1 MVSIHLVGRSQ
12 CIFLTLKI
20 TGLGKKKV
28 YENYLCV
35 SRVSMHVGVDKASF
49 CDL

>member
-1 MVSIHLVGRSQ
+1 MHFFNTENHR
-12 CIFLTLKI
+12 
-20 TGLGKKKV
+20 LGKKKV